1 MKATGEP
8 PACLKEEINDFVHVL
23 AMQFYCFCGF
33 HNAFLQKMRMQIRV
47 PRRSE
52 VAALTE
58 L

>member
-8 PACLKEEINDFVHVL
+8 PACLKEEINDFVHVP

-33 HNAFLQKMRMQIRV
+33 RNAFLRMQIRV